1 VKRTVTPEQM
11 VDMLRQQIRATYP
24 DLTVGSKNRMVSIRG
39 AFPVVHEG
47 DVLDR
52 YQVEIEWS
60 ASDREVPLLRETGGR
75 IPWIADR
82 HMSQGGIACLFVP
95 EEWLIRP
102 REQRALLN
110 YLNGPVRNYFMWQ
123 SLFERGAAP
132 PWPDRSHGVEGLFQA
147 YGDMV
152 GLKNPAAIK
161 LCLEYLAEERVKGHW
176 RCPCG
181 NGRRLRDCHIERM
194 NALKS
199 KVPRYIAKVAL
210 KRLLNPLIR

>member
-1 VKRTVTPEQM
+1 VRRTVTPQQIAD
-11 VDMLRQQIRATYP
+11 VLRQQIRTTYP
-24 DLTVGSKNRMVSIRG
+24 DLTVGVKNRTVSIRG
-39 AFPVVHEG
+39 TFPVVHEG

-60 ASDREVPLLRETGGR
+60 DGDQEVPLLRETGGR

-102 REQRALLN
+102 REDRTLLN
-110 YLNGPVRNYFMWQ
+110 YLDRPVRNYFLWQ
-123 SLFERGAAP
+123 SLFERGASP
-132 PWPDRSHGVEGLFQA
+132 PWSDRLHGVEGLFEA

-161 LCLEYLAEERVKGHW
+161 LCLEYLAQERVKGHW

-181 NGRRLRDCHIERM
+181 NGRRLRDCHAERM
-194 NALKS
+194 SALKC
-199 KVPRYIAKVAL
+199 KIPRYIAKLAL
-210 KRLLNPLIR
+210 KRLKNPLVR